1 MFYITIK
8 HQTNI
13 PKDQFSPKY
22 YNHAVQIVEIRVG
35 IQLLTSLYLQVTP
48 HMFEMRGSVKKKRKE
63 REKKEKKRIKGK
75 RKKQKRNKR
84 RRDLSHII
92 GRHSADGVSKKAK
105 IDAVA

>member
-63 REKKEKKRIKGK
+63 REKKRKEKDQ
-75 RKKQKRNKR
+75 RKKKET
-84 RRDLSHII
+84 
-92 GRHSADGVSKKAK
+92 KKK
-105 IDAVA
+105 